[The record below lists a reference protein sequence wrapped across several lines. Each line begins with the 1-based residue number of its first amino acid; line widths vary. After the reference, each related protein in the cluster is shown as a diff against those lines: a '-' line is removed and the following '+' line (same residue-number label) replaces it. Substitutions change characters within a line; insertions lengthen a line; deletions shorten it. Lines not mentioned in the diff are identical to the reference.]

1 MVSNIMPIKI
11 NNFGGIDKFLER
23 GKLPKLTQEKQQ
35 IQIAPYVLNKFEEI
49 EFAC

>member
-1 MVSNIMPIKI
+1 MPIKI

-23 GKLPKLTQEKQQ
+23 GKLPKLTLEKQQ

-49 EFAC
+49 EFAS

>member
-1 MVSNIMPIKI
+1 MNKAMPTYLKAQ
-11 NNFGGIDKFLER
+11 IDKFLER

-49 EFAC
+49 EFAS